1 MDIRL
6 ITVKEDFEKA
16 YNILNQKEYPL
27 SFYEYS
33 LKHDNLQEKNGFK
46 LIGVFQ
52 DESCIG
58 TLSYSITPCPYM
70 NKILEVKEIYLTNIK
85 GHKVLI
91 DFLDRLASEEDCQAI
106 KICKN
111 QAERM
116 SQNIF
121 DRFENFLKNL
131 IH

>member
-52 DESCIG
+52 DENCLG

-85 GHKVLI
+85 VHKVLI

>member
-1 MDIRL
+1 M
-6 ITVKEDFEKA
+6 
-16 YNILNQKEYPL
+16 
-27 SFYEYS
+27 
-33 LKHDNLQEKNGFK
+33 G
-46 LIGVFQ
+46 
-52 DESCIG
+52 
-58 TLSYSITPCPYM
+58 
-70 NKILEVKEIYLTNIK
+70 KILEVKEIYLKNIK

-91 DFLDRLASEEDCQAI
+91 DFLDRLASEENCQAI